1 MKKILAIA
9 LIFVMICTLS
19 GCRCLLIPDGFLS
32 SSEDTS
38 SYVEIIEPE
47 DNTIVFKKGNVSDKA
62 NIEFIDQSGTVV
74 LTASD
79 IATVTAQQTEFGMY
93 SLLLELTQEGSK
105 KFATAT
111 SQNIG
116 KTISIYI
123 DGEKIMSPTVED
135 AITDGK
141 VLVSNFESKE
151 KLLSL
156 YESLTNPSIPEPIL
170 PIEEVT
176 SFYFSSG
183 AGGWGTELKLN
194 PDGSFTGCYH
204 DSDMGDMGD
213 GYPNGTVYICN
224 FSGKFENIKKIDE
237 YSYQMTLTNL
247 TIEETP
253 DEWIEEG
260 VKYIASGPYGI
271 EGGTN
276 FIFYMPNTP
285 ISRLSE
291 EFLSWWPGRFDLS
304 EPKDTL
310 TGYGILNVETQE
322 GFF

>member
-1 MKKILAIA
+1 MKKFLVLC
-9 LIFVMICTLS
+9 LIISMFMSLTGCCCVLPNDNLS
-19 GCRCLLIPDGFLS
+19 
-32 SSEDTS
+32 ENTS

-47 DNTIVFKKGNVSDKA
+47 DNTIIFKEGAVSNKA
-62 NIEFIDQSGTVV
+62 NIEFIDQSGNVV
-74 LTASD
+74 ITASD
-79 IATVTAQQTEFGMY
+79 IANVTAQQTEFDGY

-111 SQNIG
+111 IQNIG

-123 DGEKIMSPTVED
+123 DGEKIIAPTVEN

-156 YESLTNPSIPEPIL
+156 YESLTNPYIPKPTAL

-260 VKYIASGPYGI
+260 IKYIASGPYGI

-285 ISRLSE
+285 ISSLSE
-291 EFLSWWPGRFDLS
+291 EFLSWWPGRYDLS

>member
-1 MKKILAIA
+1 MKKFLVLC
-9 LIFVMICTLS
+9 LIISMFMSLTGCCCVLPNDNLS
-19 GCRCLLIPDGFLS
+19 
-32 SSEDTS
+32 ENTS

-47 DNTIVFKKGNVSDKA
+47 DNTIIFKEGAVSNKA
-62 NIEFIDQSGTVV
+62 NIEFIDQNGIVV
-74 LTASD
+74 LTAND
-79 IATVTAQQTEFGMY
+79 IANVTAQQTEFDGY

-111 SQNIG
+111 IQNIG

-123 DGEKIMSPTVED
+123 DGEKIMAPTVEN

-156 YESLTNPSIPEPIL
+156 YESLTNPYIPKPTVL

-204 DSDMGDMGD
+204 DSDMGDTGD

-260 VKYIASGPYGI
+260 IKYIASGPYGI

-285 ISRLSE
+285 ISSLSE
-291 EFLSWWPGRFDLS
+291 EFLSWWPGRYDLS

>member
-1 MKKILAIA
+1 MKKFLVLC
-9 LIFVMICTLS
+9 LIISMFMSLTGCCCVLPNDNLS
-19 GCRCLLIPDGFLS
+19 
-32 SSEDTS
+32 ENTS

-47 DNTIVFKKGNVSDKA
+47 DNTIIFKEGAVSNKA
-62 NIEFIDQSGTVV
+62 NIEFIDQSGNVV
-74 LTASD
+74 LTAND
-79 IATVTAQQTEFGMY
+79 IATVTAQQTEFGY

-105 KFATAT
+105 KFTTAT
-111 SQNIG
+111 IQNIG

-123 DGEKIMSPTVED
+123 DGEKIMAPTVEN

-156 YESLTNPSIPEPIL
+156 YESLTNPYIPKPTAL

-260 VKYIASGPYGI
+260 IKYIASGPYGI

-285 ISRLSE
+285 ISSLSE
-291 EFLSWWPGRFDLS
+291 EFLSWWPGRYDLS

-310 TGYGILNVETQE
+310 TSYGILNVETQE